1 METLFKRLLL
11 DARPCVSTL
20 FAVIFL
26 FAFAV
31 HAADPVVTNVTAAQQ
46 SSTKLVSIFYDVFD
60 ADGDTQSVSI
70 AMSTNSGASFD
81 LTAANFSGDVGS
93 GIATGENKQIVWDA
107 GADWNWNYSSN
118 LRFKVTANDSVV
130 PPGMALI
137 PAGTFQMGDTFGE
150 VNSDELPLHDVYT
163 DAFYMDKYEVSN
175 EKMREV
181 MQWAFDNG
189 KITATVATATNLEG
203 NQQELLDLDSSENCQ
218 ISFSNNN
225 TFVVDA
231 GKTNYPCIEV
241 TWYGSQ
247 AYCNYKSDMAG
258 LERCIM
264 FTNWSCNWN
273 ANGYRLPTEAE
284 WEKAARGGVPGT
296 RFPWSDT
303 NIITHARANYWSY
316 WIGGS
321 PYFSYDHATNAGYNS
336 AFVTGTYPYTSP
348 EGYFAANDY
357 GLYDMAGTVWE
368 WNNDWYLENWYSQA
382 GATNANTRGPS
393 TGSNRVG
400 RGGGWRYNTGN
411 TRCAYRHGT
420 PPSGS
425 RYGIGFRCVCP

>member
-1 METLFKRLLL
+1 MKTLFKQL
-11 DARPCVSTL
+11 DARPSVSIL
-20 FAVIFL
+20 FFFFL
-26 FAFAV
+26 FVFAV
-31 HAADPVVTNVTAAQQ
+31 HAAEPVVTNVTAVQQ

-70 AMSTNSGASFD
+70 AISTNSGASFD
-81 LTAANFSGDVGS
+81 LTAANFSGDVGA
-93 GIATGENKQIVWDA
+93 GIATGANKQIVWNA

-150 VNSDELPLHDVYT
+150 VNSDELPLHDVFV

-189 KITATVATATNLEG
+189 KITATVATVTNLEG
-203 NQQELLDLDSSENCQ
+203 DQQELLDLNSSYCQ

-225 TFVVDA
+225 IFVVNA

-241 TWYGSQ
+241 SWYGSQ

-258 LERCIM
+258 LERCVM

-284 WEKAARGGVPGT
+284 WEKAARGGATGM

-303 NIITHARANYWSY
+303 NIITHARANYYSY
-316 WIGGS
+316 WKSGS
-321 PYFSYDHATNAGYNS
+321 PYYSYDHATNAGFNS
-336 AFVTGTYPYTSP
+336 AFITGTEPYTNP

-357 GLYDMAGTVWE
+357 GLYDMAGNVWE
-368 WNNDWYLENWYSQA
+368 WNNDWWGENWYSQV
-382 GATNANTRGPS
+382 GATNANTRGPES
-393 TGSNRVG
+393 GSNRVI
-400 RGGGWRYNTGN
+400 RGGSWNGYAVY
-411 TRCAYRHGT
+411 TRCAGRKYRA
-420 PPSGS
+420 PS
-425 RYGIGFRCVCP
+425 YGYDYYLGFRCVCL